1 MYDTAVY
8 VIDTVNLYLGRE
20 IRSIIL
26 KEISAIIFG

>member
-8 VIDTVNLYLGRE
+8 VIDTVNLYLGGE